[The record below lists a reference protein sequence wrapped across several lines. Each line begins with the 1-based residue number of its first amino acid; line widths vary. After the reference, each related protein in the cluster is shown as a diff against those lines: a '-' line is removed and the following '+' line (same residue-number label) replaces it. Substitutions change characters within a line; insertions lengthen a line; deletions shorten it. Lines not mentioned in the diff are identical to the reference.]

1 MEVGNLELEHLLCV
15 RENLLENIEKN
26 NNNNDKMALVLI
38 DYRITVLRSEEDEKG
53 NSIKCS

>member
-38 DYRITVLRSEEDEKG
+38 DYRITELRSEEDEKG